1 MQKLFSKFK
10 IRLHLKKA
18 KLEIFYTV
26 TLTVANIRFTKSTLL
41 QCYKVDSTSPVKLNL
56 PPSNLQLTM
65 TTMQYCYSLN
75 TIFKH

>member
-1 MQKLFSKFK
+1 MQKPFSKFK

-41 QCYKVDSTSPVKLNL
+41 QCYKVDS
-56 PPSNLQLTM
+56 
-65 TTMQYCYSLN
+65 
-75 TIFKH
+75 IFKH